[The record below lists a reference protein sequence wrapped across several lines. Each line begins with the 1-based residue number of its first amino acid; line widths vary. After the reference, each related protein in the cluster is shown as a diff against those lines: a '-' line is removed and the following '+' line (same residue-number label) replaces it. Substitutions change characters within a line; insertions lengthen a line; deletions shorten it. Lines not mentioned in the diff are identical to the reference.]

1 MKDVIIEKLEQ
12 IEKDNDIS
20 ILLAIESGSRAW
32 GHYNEDS
39 DYDIRFIYKYN
50 DLNSYL
56 TINKPSDVIESND
69 GLLDIVGWDI
79 KKALYL
85 HYKSNPNLREW
96 INSPIKY
103 VTDDEDIFSNLPDFN
118 KGVLKHHYHGLAY
131 RHYKKYLKDKEEFN
145 LKYIKKMLY
154 TIRCTLA
161 WNVLD
166 NDSYPSMN
174 LDELLDE
181 NYLSEEIKVNIIK
194 LRDSYSSQEIR
205 INEEERKKLYNWI
218 LASLEEM
225 NNDEAPVKDN
235 RDIRIYNKRFQ
246 ELVR

>member
-20 ILLAIESGSRAW
+20 ILLAIESGSRAG

-118 KGVLKHHYHGLAY
+118 KGVLKDMNHYQVHSMQV
-131 RHYKKYLKDKEEFN
+131 
-145 LKYIKKMLY
+145 YI
-154 TIRCTLA
+154 
-161 WNVLD
+161 
-166 NDSYPSMN
+166 
-174 LDELLDE
+174 
-181 NYLSEEIKVNIIK
+181 
-194 LRDSYSSQEIR
+194 
-205 INEEERKKLYNWI
+205 
-218 LASLEEM
+218 
-225 NNDEAPVKDN
+225 
-235 RDIRIYNKRFQ
+235 
-246 ELVR
+246 